1 MAQEPGT
8 QHFMVLQEVGAAPL
22 ARAPARRPRDRSAT
36 PRSRRC
42 GRPATPSVD
51 GTHAADQRQRRV
63 RRPVS
68 RQRERRRQG
77 DDARRPHRRRPPA
90 LRRGRLR
97 AREAEFDLVD
107 RDIQPALQTFRQLS
121 PQEASNVRP
130 NRIEFYVVRQ
140 GDSWQSIAARQS
152 KGFVN
157 AATLAIMNDRD
168 VSAQPQPGDR
178 VKIVVE
184 GSR

>member
-1 MAQEPGT
+1 MRKAGYASVEGT
-8 QHFMVLQEVGAAPL
+8 MQRINGNDAYVGLYRGNAKGAGKVMMRAAHIAVGRQL
-22 ARAPARRPRDRSAT
+22 YVVAGFAP
-36 PRSRRC
+36 
-42 GRPATPSVD
+42 
-51 GTHAADQRQRRV
+51 
-63 RRPVS
+63 
-68 RQRERRRQG
+68 
-77 DDARRPHRRRPPA
+77 
-90 LRRGRLR
+90 
-97 AREAEFDLVD
+97 EAEFSLVD

-121 PQEASNVRP
+121 PQEASNIRP
-130 NRIEFYVVRQ
+130 NRVEFYVVRQ

-184 GSR
+184 G